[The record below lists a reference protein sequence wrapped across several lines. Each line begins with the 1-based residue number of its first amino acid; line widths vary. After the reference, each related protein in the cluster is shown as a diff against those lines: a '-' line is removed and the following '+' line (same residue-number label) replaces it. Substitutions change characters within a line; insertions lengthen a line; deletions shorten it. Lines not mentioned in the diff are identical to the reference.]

1 MTTDRLLRASVTVD
15 LKLASK
21 SFRKPMW
28 QNVASTKKE
37 GKVNAENRKFNS
49 SWTQKCVD
57 IETAEGKLIC
67 LLCNV
72 CKGLQPAKGTSPR
85 RLSIC
90 LR

>member
-1 MTTDRLLRASVTVD
+1 MS
-15 LKLASK
+15 LA
-21 SFRKPMW
+21 
-28 QNVASTKKE
+28 QAKK

>member
-1 MTTDRLLRASVTVD
+1 MSLEQA
-15 LKLASK
+15 
-21 SFRKPMW
+21 
-28 QNVASTKKE
+28 KK

-72 CKGLQPAKGTSPR
+72 CKGLQPAKGTSPGACQSVSGEWQLLNR
-85 RLSIC
+85 CFKINKQ
-90 LR
+90 